1 MRTAAVIASATLFL
15 LADVSALA
23 DPPRWAPAHGY
34 RDKQDDHDRRDDE
47 RRDGRDRDGDRD
59 GDHDGD
65 RHGNRRRQSYYVGYS
80 GTEYDRDFGI
90 PAGRCNRE
98 EVGAVLGG
106 VVGGVVGNQVGSR
119 DNRVV
124 ATILGATV
132 GALIGAKIGRDMDD
146 RDRSCF
152 GHALEIGTGG
162 RRVNWSNNDTGV
174 RYALVPLDGARGGT
188 QVCRDFQLTSSR
200 GGIVD
205 VRKGRACQVRPGA
218 WELVR

>member
-1 MRTAAVIASATLFL
+1 MQALYRTEDLAMRTAKLLVSAALLTLG
-15 LADVSALA
+15 ATAALA

-34 RDKQDDHDRRDDE
+34 RDKHEDRDHDD
-47 RRDGRDRDGDRD
+47 
-59 GDHDGD
+59 D
-65 RHGNRRRQSYYVGYS
+65 RHEHRRRERYYVGYS

-90 PAGRCNRE
+90 PSGRCNRE

-132 GALIGAKIGRDMDD
+132 GALIGARIGRDMDD

-152 GHALEIGTGG
+152 GYAMEIGTGG
-162 RRVNWSNNDTGV
+162 RRVNWINSDTGV
-174 RYALVPLDGARGGT
+174 RYVLVPLDGVRGGA
-188 QVCRDFQLTSSR
+188 QVCRDFQLTSTR
-200 GGIVD
+200 GRDVD

>member
-1 MRTAAVIASATLFL
+1 MRTATL
-15 LADVSALA
+15 LATIALTALGTTLALA

-34 RDKQDDHDRRDDE
+34 RDKHDDRDDH
-47 RRDGRDRDGDRD
+47 GRD
-59 GDHDGD
+59 H
-65 RHGNRRRQSYYVGYS
+65 RRERERYYVGYS
-80 GTEYDRDFGI
+80 GTEYDRDFDI
-90 PAGRCNRE
+90 PSGRCNRE
-98 EVGAVLGG
+98 QVGAVLGG
-106 VVGGVVGNQVGSR
+106 VIGGVAGNQVGSR

-162 RRVNWSNNDTGV
+162 RRVNWTNNDTGV
-174 RYALVPLDGARGGT
+174 RYVLVPLDGARGGA

-200 GGIVD
+200 GNLVD